1 MYRLNGGPVAPAVLV
16 VAVLA
21 LLAVAALVLLARTD
35 QWRGT
40 GMFASRHF
48 NYSCLVAL
56 GTLLLML
63 WFPIIAALAAS
74 NSISLP
80 TELADRDRIFGI
92 AALYLIAIAVPS
104 VCLSIFSL
112 LYAPVGLVRNRGGRA
127 VHLGQFIAALLLLAS
142 LTAVAFTVSIFLV
155 NPG

>member
-1 MYRLNGGPVAPAVLV
+1 
-16 VAVLA
+16 
-21 LLAVAALVLLARTD
+21 
-35 QWRGT
+35 
-40 GMFASRHF
+40 
-48 NYSCLVAL
+48 
-56 GTLLLML
+56 ML

-80 TELADRDRIFGI
+80 TEMADRDRIFSI
-92 AALYLIAIAVPS
+92 AALYLIAVAVPA
-104 VCLSIFSL
+104 VCLSIFTL

-127 VHLGQFIAALLLLAS
+127 VHLGQLIAALLLLAS